1 MAVTLIT
8 GTSTGIG
15 MATAL
20 HFARKGHQVYAT
32 MRNPQGGA
40 GPLKDA
46 AQAEGLTLH
55 VSQLDVDDPSS
66 CERAVNDVV
75 ADAGRIDVLVNNAG
89 IGDLGV
95 VEKTNDD
102 IARAIFET
110 NFFGPLRLI
119 RAVVPAMRERGGGTI
134 VNVSSVAGQI
144 SGAGMSLYSATKHA
158 LEALSLSLAVEVTQ
172 FGIRVAVIEP
182 GFIATPIIGK
192 AVAVIPTDD
201 GSPYADLER
210 RLHVLYSQAMQTGAD
225 PNIVAETIE
234 HAVTTDDPKFRY
246 PVGVDAS
253 AFLEG
258 RRRMTDEQFIND
270 LGGRMTDGE
279 YWTKFA
285 EDFPMPAA
293 EPAAS

>member
-1 MAVTLIT
+1 MAITLIT

-15 MATAL
+15 LATAL
-20 HFARKGHQVYAT
+20 HFARKGHDVYAT
-32 MRNPQGGA
+32 MRNPASGSGA
-40 GPLKDA
+40 LKDA
-46 AQAEGLTLH
+46 AQAEGLTIN
-55 VSQLDVDDPSS
+55 VSQLDVDDPASID
-66 CERAVNDVV
+66 RAVRDVL

-102 IARAIFET
+102 IAKAIFET

-119 RAVVPAMRERGGGTI
+119 RAVLPGMRERQSGAI

-158 LEALSLSLAVEVTQ
+158 IEALSLSLAVEVTQ

-201 GSPYADLER
+201 DSPYADLER
-210 RLHVLYSQAMQTGAD
+210 RLLTLYSQAMQIGAD
-225 PNIVAETIE
+225 PSIVAEVIE
-234 HAVTTDDPKFRY
+234 HAATTSEPKFRY
-246 PVGVDAS
+246 PVGVDAT
-253 AFLEG
+253 AFIEG
-258 RRRMTDEQFIND
+258 RRRMTDEEFIAD

-279 YWTKFA
+279 YWAKFA
-285 EDFPMPAA
+285 HRFPMPAE
-293 EPAAS
+293 EPAAP